1 MQSKNQSMVET
12 ETRHHCPTL
21 ARGID
26 HPDAS
31 SGTVRRKNRSCL
43 RRKLGLRDVFKMAAV
58 ASLLCGNVHSAVPTL
73 SLIEGG
79 VLLGAAM
86 KERNENDKSV

>member
-1 MQSKNQSMVET
+1 MVET
-12 ETRHHCPTL
+12 ETRHHCPNTR

-26 HPDAS
+26 HPGTN
-31 SGTVRRKNRSCL
+31 SGTVRRKNRSTACDESWIA
-43 RRKLGLRDVFKMAAV
+43 RRVQNSVEGAAV
-58 ASLLCGNVHSAVPTL
+58 ASLLCGNVHPAVPTL